1 VNHILVPA
9 GIALLWLGGELLVNH
24 SVRLSAQLGVRP
36 LVIGL
41 TVVAF
46 GTSSPELAASLTAAL
61 QGAPAMA
68 LGNVIGSNILN
79 MGAVLGL
86 TALFFP
92 LPAERVL
99 IRREIPYMVAVGLMI
114 FPLLADGV
122 VGRVDGL
129 ILVGLLA
136 LYLTIHYR
144 ESRLVRAKRPAV
156 SEEDAGARRV
166 IISLL
171 GIAAGIVFLTQGAR
185 ALVIGAVAVAEQ
197 LGVSHRIIGI
207 TMVAFGTSLPELASS
222 IVAARRGEVGLVLG
236 NLVGSSIFNVAA
248 ILGITALVSPVGGS
262 LAVVWIDLVV
272 MTAIGI
278 ASLAFLR
285 ARMTLKRW
293 EGGVLLLLYL
303 AYIVYLFI

>member
-1 VNHILVPA
+1 MNHILVPA
-9 GIALLWLGGELLVNH
+9 GIVLLWLGGELLVNN
-24 SVRLSAQLGVRP
+24 SVRLSVQLGVRP

-46 GTSSPELAASLTAAL
+46 GTSSPELAASLTATL
-61 QGAPAMA
+61 KGAPAMA

-92 LPAERVL
+92 LPAERVI
-99 IRREIPYMVAVGLMI
+99 IRREIPYMLGVGLVV
-114 FPLLADGV
+114 FPLLADGGI
-122 VGRVDGL
+122 GRLDGL
-129 ILVGLLA
+129 ILVCLLA
-136 LYLTIHYR
+136 LYLGIHYR
-144 ESRLVRAKRPAV
+144 ESQLVRAERPVAV
-156 SEEDAGARRV
+156 GEHTDARRV

-185 ALVIGAVAVAEQ
+185 ALVIGAVAIAEQ
-197 LGVSHRIIGI
+197 FGISHRIIGI

-222 IVAARRGEVGLVLG
+222 IVAARRGQVGLVLG

-262 LAVVWIDLVV
+262 IAIVWVDLVV
-272 MTAIGI
+272 MTAIGL

-285 ARMTLKRW
+285 ARMTLRRW
-293 EGGVLLLLYL
+293 EGGLLLLLYV
-303 AYIVYLFI
+303 AYIAYLFV